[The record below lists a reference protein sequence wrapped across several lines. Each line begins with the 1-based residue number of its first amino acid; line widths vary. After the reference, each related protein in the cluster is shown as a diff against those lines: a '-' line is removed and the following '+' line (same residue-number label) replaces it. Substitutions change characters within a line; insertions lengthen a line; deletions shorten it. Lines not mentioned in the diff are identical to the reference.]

1 MEKGDWHGY
10 QKNDFEA
17 IVDLKS
23 EKVIKTLAVDFLQDT
38 RSWILMPT
46 KVIFYTSMDNKNFKK
61 VGEVNNEIKP
71 EDENVQTQKL
81 ILNVTP
87 QKARYVKIVA
97 KNFGKLPEW
106 HQGYPYNGDAYI
118 FISEIEIQ

>member
-1 MEKGDWHGY
+1 
-10 QKNDFEA
+10 
-17 IVDLKS
+17 
-23 EKVIKTLAVDFLQDT
+23 
-38 RSWILMPT
+38 MPT

-61 VGEVNNEIKP
+61 VGEANNEINP